1 MHALG
6 RTFVLCPRICPTAP
20 HRLAPPVAGATP
32 AGPADEVEQAAG
44 RERAA
49 WSPAV
54 IRVGG
59 TWIAAIVTAWRPLE
73 NGRWAARVIWG
84 PPETREWII
93 RTPGTLRP
101 AELRAALPDDEGAR

>member
-1 MHALG
+1 MSTYL
-6 RTFVLCPRICPTAP
+6 P
-20 HRLAPPVAGATP
+20 HRPTPPGTAGSWRDARR
-32 AGPADEVEQAAG
+32 APADEVEQAAG